1 MKAISHTSFHV
12 LSHSSMGSFVFNFAT
27 IIWIVVGFAA
37 SFFVSTVQCPVDTI
51 FWPGLAHAGNW
62 TSPVGWFLSFLLLA
76 HLSGGSL
83 GDTVL
88 LSVFSVLVSGVFC
101 SSVSVKMWEGLG
113 CVS

>member
-1 MKAISHTSFHV
+1 MKAISHTSFHI
-12 LSHSSMGSFVFNFAT
+12 LSHSSMGPFVFNFAT

-51 FWPGLAHAGNW
+51 FWPVQVHAGNGS
-62 TSPVGWFLSFLLLA
+62 SPVGLLLA

-83 GDTVL
+83 GDTVS
-88 LSVFSVLVSGVFC
+88 LSMFSVLISGFFC

-113 CVS
+113 LVS